1 MPYKIVKVNGGYKVK
16 NTKTGVYYSNKKMT
30 LSNAKKQLRILELKK

>member
-16 NTKTGVYYSNKKMT
+16 NIKTGVYYSKQPMT
-30 LSNAKKQLRILELKK
+30 LSNAKKQLRILEMKK

>member
-16 NTKTGVYYSNKKMT
+16 NIKTGVFYSKHPMT
-30 LSNAKKQLRILELKK
+30 LSSAKKQLRILEMNK